1 MIKTEGDYH
10 KSSYQEGAKEMESGD
25 LRIFQAV
32 AREGSITKAAQ
43 VLNYVQSNV
52 TNRIQYL
59 EAQLKIP
66 LFRRS
71 NRGMTLTPAGENLLA
86 YTDKILLLMDEAVIT
101 TQYSEHPAGPLRLG
115 SIETT
120 AATHLTPLLTEYH
133 LRYPDVNLSLITG
146 ETHKLLQKVLDYQL
160 DGAFVY
166 GPIDQP
172 DIEHVVAFEEELVL
186 ISQPGKSDMREL
198 LTKPMLFFDV
208 GCTHRAK
215 AESFLNESGMS
226 SYKIMEYGTLDV
238 ILSGVTAGLGV
249 SMLPQSSISKAE
261 EAGVI
266 TSHRLPEGYRDLQV
280 WFVYRRNA
288 IFSSALSKL
297 IQMIEEI

>member
-1 MIKTEGDYH
+1 
-10 KSSYQEGAKEMESGD
+10 
-25 LRIFQAV
+25 
-32 AREGSITKAAQ
+32 
-43 VLNYVQSNV
+43 
-52 TNRIQYL
+52 
-59 EAQLKIP
+59 
-66 LFRRS
+66 
-71 NRGMTLTPAGENLLA
+71 MTLTPAGENLLV

-133 LRYPDVNLSLITG
+133 LRYPEVNLSLITG
-146 ETHKLLQKVLDYQL
+146 ETHNLLQKVLDYQL

-186 ISQPGKSDMREL
+186 ISQPGKSEMREL

-238 ILSGVTAGLGV
+238 ILSGVSAGLGV

-261 EAGVI
+261 EARVI

-280 WFVYRRNA
+280 LFVYRRNA
-288 IFSSALSKL
+288 VFLVRC
-297 IQMIEEI
+297 QN

>member
-1 MIKTEGDYH
+1 
-10 KSSYQEGAKEMESGD
+10 MESGD

-71 NRGMTLTPAGENLLA
+71 NRGMTLTPAGENLLV

-133 LRYPDVNLSLITG
+133 LRYPEVNLSLITG
-146 ETHKLLQKVLDYQL
+146 ETHNLLQKVLDYQL

-186 ISQPGKSDMREL
+186 ISQPGKSEMREL

-238 ILSGVTAGLGV
+238 ILSGVSAGLGV
-249 SMLPQSSISKAE
+249 SMMPQSSISKAE

-280 WFVYRRNA
+280 LFVYRRNA
-288 IFSSALSKL
+288 VFSSALSKL

>member
-1 MIKTEGDYH
+1 
-10 KSSYQEGAKEMESGD
+10 
-25 LRIFQAV
+25 
-32 AREGSITKAAQ
+32 
-43 VLNYVQSNV
+43 
-52 TNRIQYL
+52 
-59 EAQLKIP
+59 
-66 LFRRS
+66 
-71 NRGMTLTPAGENLLA
+71 MTLTPAGENLLV

-133 LRYPDVNLSLITG
+133 LRYPEVNLSLITG
-146 ETHKLLQKVLDYQL
+146 ETHNLLQKVLDYQL

-186 ISQPGKSDMREL
+186 ISQPGKSEMREL

-238 ILSGVTAGLGV
+238 ILSGVSAGLGV

-280 WFVYRRNA
+280 LFVYRRNA
-288 IFSSALSKL
+288 VFSSALSKL